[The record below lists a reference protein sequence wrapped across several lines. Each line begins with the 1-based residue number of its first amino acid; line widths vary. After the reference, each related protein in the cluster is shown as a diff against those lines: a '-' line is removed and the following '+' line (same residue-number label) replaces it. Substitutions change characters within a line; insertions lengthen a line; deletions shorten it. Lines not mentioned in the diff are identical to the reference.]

1 MKDIWIQTVSSKRVN
16 LPIPKMEQIDIE
28 DIAYSLSMK
37 CRFNGHT
44 NRFYSVAE
52 HSIRV
57 SELVIIRLKLAAL
70 LHDAN
75 EAYLPDIPRPVKELL
90 PEYKKIESL
99 MEEAI
104 YKKYGIVLNEADR
117 IAIKRA
123 DNIMLATEGR
133 DLMGN
138 TKRWGLTELPLPDEI
153 TSQSPLL
160 AERNFLNKFEYYR
173 ITGELKRV
181 YDWGEI
187 KKKIS

>member
-1 MKDIWIQTVSSKRVN
+1 MKDIWIQTISGKRVN

-44 NRFYSVAE
+44 NKYYSVAE

-57 SELVIIRLKLAAL
+57 SELVEPRLQLAAL

-90 PEYKKIESL
+90 PEYKEIENL
-99 MEEAI
+99 TEDAVNR
-104 YKKYGIVLNEADR
+104 KFGIVLTATDR
-117 IAIKRA
+117 IAIKKA

-133 DLMGN
+133 DLMGD
-138 TKRWGLTELPLPDEI
+138 TEGWGLVELPLKDIIQPMAKKQ
-153 TSQSPLL
+153 SQ
-160 AERNFLNKFEYYR
+160 NKFLFEFYNLLD
-173 ITGELKRV
+173 E
-181 YDWGEI
+181 
-187 KKKIS
+187 